1 MSWISGQPVHSTP
14 QNGNKRK
21 NACPADINDCPIHRK
36 YEALKKAYRRLK
48 KFSIRDELT
57 GYYNYSFLMTTLS
70 NEMERTRRSGL
81 PCCIILTDIDHFKTV
96 NDEWGHESGN
106 LALKAVTGLWRKNI
120 RQVDYP
126 CRYGG
131 EEFLFILPNEKLFN
145 AIHTAE
151 RLRKKLAQHPFQ
163 LKKNQVRLTA
173 SFGVCE
179 YNALHHQSPSELI
192 EKADNLLYQAKQ
204 AGRNQ
209 TFPKEPLP
217 ATVPHELS
225 LDERMALYK

>member
-106 LALKAVTGLWRKNI
+106 LALKAVTGLWRKISDRWIIPVGMVERNF
-120 RQVDYP
+120 
-126 CRYGG
+126 C
-131 EEFLFILPNEKLFN
+131 LFSPMKSCSMPF
-145 AIHTAE
+145 T
-151 RLRKKLAQHPFQ
+151 LR
-163 LKKNQVRLTA
+163 N
-173 SFGVCE
+173 G
-179 YNALHHQSPSELI
+179 
-192 EKADNLLYQAKQ
+192 
-204 AGRNQ
+204 
-209 TFPKEPLP
+209 
-217 ATVPHELS
+217 
-225 LDERMALYK
+225 